1 MVVTKIIR
9 KGEERIR
16 FVSRPPLFCGWKL
29 EKKKEREEGGR
40 IVNRVECGSL
50 FKRGEEAIIP
60 LPLQPNHIGRP
71 ASATTAP
78 ANSDRSTD
86 PPYSTSA
93 PGPDA
98 PPDTA
103 R

>member
-9 KGEERIR
+9 KERREFASFLVPRSSAGEN
-16 FVSRPPLFCGWKL
+16 LK
-29 EKKKEREEGGR
+29 KKKEREEGGR